1 MRYFAIPIV
10 VVVAVCAAGCT
21 TVGSTPATAP
31 DTSAV
36 VATTSTSEP
45 DVATTSTIAQTTTT
59 MDRVAEITAIFED
72 LERRRLD
79 AIYSGDVE
87 AFKSLFADTPYLER
101 SLAVFDIVEPG
112 DPPSIS
118 VEVIEILRDDDEC
131 LAIHY
136 DAATSTGQQLGV
148 ATVVLQPTPAGYAY
162 LFTNDGQGGWLCD
175 GPHPLSQ
182 SS

>member
-1 MRYFAIPIV
+1 
-10 VVVAVCAAGCT
+10 
-21 TVGSTPATAP
+21 
-31 DTSAV
+31 
-36 VATTSTSEP
+36 
-45 DVATTSTIAQTTTT
+45 TTTT
-59 MDRVAEITAIFED
+59 LDRVAEITAIFED

-87 AFKSLFADTPYLER
+87 AFTSLFADTPYLER

-136 DAATSTGQQLGV
+136 DAVTSTGEALGA
-148 ATVVLQPTPAGYAY
+148 ATVVLQPTASGYAY
-162 LFTNDGQGGWLCD
+162 LFTNDGRGGWVCD